1 MDFLLMIKYIFFD
14 YFRDNIHIAIALA
27 GVVCFLFLRKPK
39 LFFTVFF
46 ITLILTGVLYLIS
59 NLTITGAYQEYKL
72 LHKEK
77 QLHREYISL
86 NDYSGSAYLL
96 IQSC

>member
-46 ITLILTGVLYLIS
+46 IALILTGVLYLIS
-59 NLTITGAYQEYKL
+59 TLTITGAYQEYRL

-77 QLHREYISL
+77 RLYREYLSL
-86 NDYSGSAYLL
+86 NDYSGSAYPL